1 MKAILKTPRLR
12 AGRHRATGA
21 LVVCALVFTAA
32 LARAEKVGQLKP
44 QGYVDDF
51 AAVLGPQSTAQ
62 LTSLC
67 SELDQKAHAQV
78 AVVTI
83 KSLDGVPVEDFA
95 SDLYKRW
102 GVGYKGEDRGV
113 LVLLAVND
121 RKYRVEVGYGLEPI
135 LPDGK
140 VGGFGRQMVPLLRQ
154 GDYDGA
160 LVQLTGQIAQVIAQD
175 RGLTLDALAGQ
186 RLPAAPDA
194 QRRPALPKL
203 TLGQIIVLLLVL
215 IALAPII
222 FKFLPFLW
230 LFSILGGGRG
240 GGNWGGGFGGGWGG
254 GGGGGFGG
262 FGGGSSGGGGASGG
276 W

>member
-1 MKAILKTPRLR
+1 MSVSIKPSGLR
-12 AGRHRATGA
+12 ARWYKA
-21 LVVCALVFTAA
+21 LSAAVVCALA
-32 LARAEKVGQLKP
+32 LSAIATRAEKVEQLKP

-51 AAVLGPQSTAQ
+51 AGVLNPQATAQ

-67 SELDQKAHAQV
+67 SELDHKAHAQV

-83 KSLDGVPVEDFA
+83 KSLDGLPIEDFA
-95 SDLYKRW
+95 NRLYKRW

-113 LVLLAVND
+113 LILLAVND
-121 RKYRVEVGYGLEPI
+121 HKYRVEVGYGLEPI

-140 VGGFGRQMVPLLRQ
+140 VGGFGRQMIPLLRQ

-160 LVQLTGQIAQVIAQD
+160 LVQLTSQIAQVIAQD
-175 RGLTLDALAGQ
+175 RGLTLDALTGQ
-186 RLPAAPDA
+186 RLPAARSGDTP
-194 QRRPALPKL
+194 PKL
-203 TLGQIIVLLLVL
+203 TLAQLFILFLVL
-215 IALAPII
+215 IVLAPIL

-240 GGNWGGGFGGGWGG
+240 GGSWGGGFGGGWG

-262 FGGGSSGGGGASGG
+262 FGGGSSGGGGASGS